1 METIIKGYI
10 LHKQD
15 YKVYDEII
23 TFLGSNGIKYTCI
36 SLGSKKINS
45 KNARNLFIGSLN
57 EFEFFKSR
65 NENSISR
72 LKKSKCIVDNGWDI
86 EKNSCLQLLNYII
99 LKTVYTSKSFYTF
112 YSSLLK
118 YIIDNKD
125 DEETK
130 MYILQK
136 FCELVGIE
144 IDSDKIRKVFNLSF
158 DKKIDSNVIKQY
170 IFYD

>member
-23 TFLGSNGIKYTCI
+23 TILTTNGSKITCI

-57 EFEFFKSR
+57 EFEIFKSR

-72 LKKSKCIVDNGWDI
+72 LKKSKVMVDNGWDV
-86 EKNSCLQLLNYII
+86 EKKSSLQLLNYII
-99 LKTVYTSKSFYTF
+99 LKTAYTSKSFFTF
-112 YSSLLK
+112 YDTMIN
-118 YIIDNKD
+118 IIIKNDDN
-125 DEETK
+125 EEMK
-130 MYILQK
+130 MLILQK
-136 FCELVGIE
+136 YCELVGITL
-144 IDSDKIRKVFNLSF
+144 DDDKIRTALSIPSTR
-158 DKKIDSNVIKQY
+158 KIDSNMVKQY
-170 IFYD
+170 IFLD

>member
-1 METIIKGYI
+1 METIIKGHI
-10 LHKQD
+10 LHKIKIQ
-15 YKVYDEII
+15 VYDEII

-86 EKNSCLQLLNYII
+86 EKNSCLQLLNCII
-99 LKTVYTSKSFYTF
+99 LKTVYASKSFYTF
-112 YSSLLK
+112 YSFLLK

-130 MYILQK
+130 I
-136 FCELVGIE
+136 
-144 IDSDKIRKVFNLSF
+144 
-158 DKKIDSNVIKQY
+158 Y
-170 IFYD
+170 IFKNTVNL